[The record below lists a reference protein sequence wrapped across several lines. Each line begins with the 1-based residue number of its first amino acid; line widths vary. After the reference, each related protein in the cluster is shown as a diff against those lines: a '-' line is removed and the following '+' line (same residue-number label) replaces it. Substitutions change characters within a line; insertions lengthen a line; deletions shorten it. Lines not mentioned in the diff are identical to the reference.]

1 MTEEILKL
9 AKTDPETMEQ
19 VLDYYKPKVSAI
31 SRQYF
36 LLGGSVDDLI
46 QEGMIGLYL
55 AVMDYDATKND
66 NFSTFASMC
75 IHRKIQSAVKKAK
88 SKKNMPLNDYYSID
102 VQDGDDDSH
111 AKIIV
116 LAHNANPEKISIT
129 KQNDEMLTNEIKSLL
144 SSTQYSILIMYLSGY
159 MYSEIAEKIGKNI
172 KFVDNS
178 IQSIK
183 RKLRTLS
190 AFSTKGD

>member
-1 MTEEILKL
+1 MTEEMLKL

-75 IHRKIQSAVKKAK
+75 IHRKIQTAVRKAK

-102 VQDGDDDSH
+102 VQDGDTS

-116 LAHNANPEKISIT
+116 LSHNVNPEKISIT
-129 KQNDEMLTNEIKSLL
+129 KQNDEILTNEIKSLL
-144 SSTQYSILIMYLSGY
+144 STAQYSILIMYLSGY
-159 MYSEIAEKIGKNI
+159 SYGEIADKIDKNI

>member
-1 MTEEILKL
+1 MTEEMLKL

-55 AVMDYDATKND
+55 AVMDYDGQKND

-75 IHRKIQSAVKKAK
+75 IHRKIQTAVRKAK

-102 VQDGDDDSH
+102 VQDGDTS

-116 LAHNANPEKISIT
+116 LSHNVNPEKISIT
-129 KQNDEMLTNEIKSLL
+129 KQNDEILTNEIKSLL
-144 SSTQYSILIMYLSGY
+144 SSAQYSILIMYLSGY
-159 MYSEIAEKIGKNI
+159 SYSEIADKIDKNI

-190 AFSTKGD
+190 AFNTKGD